1 MAADIKLSDCY
12 IAPHSQLCWDCAN
25 ACGGCSWSGID
36 PVTHKPRFEPV
47 PGWKAKPTRTERST
61 GMGRKKRV
69 LTSYA
74 IRSCPEFVKEERR
87 G

>member
-1 MAADIKLSDCY
+1 MAATFTLESCY
-12 IAPHSQLCWDCAN
+12 RTAPDQLCC
-25 ACGGCSWSGID
+25 GCSWSGID